1 MANLVLVILHF
12 KMYKNFFES
21 FEDNCVNKC
30 VDKLS
35 SDSAVLCAYLNKLEV
50 WKPYVKLT
58 QQLLSAN
65 SKFQCRPCVE
75 LLEASIIE
83 VCYTS

>member
-1 MANLVLVILHF
+1 MANLFMGILHF
-12 KMYKNFFES
+12 KMYKNLFEP

-30 VDKLS
+30 VDTLLS
-35 SDSAVLCAYLNKLEV
+35 GSAVLCACLNKLEV
-50 WKPYVKLT
+50 WRPCVKLT
-58 QQLLSAN
+58 QQLLSTS

-75 LLEASIIE
+75 LLEASIVE